1 VCPYCGITFR
11 SLNRRLLKGLRLL
24 PRRLPR
30 RPPMRTTEGLLKGL
44 EKTTER
50 PPMETTEGQRFLP
63 PCCTGWSGELHSE
76 VVLLSTTALFGYE
89 RLQYPVKFPLCGSF
103 RTRQRV
109 QQTGDPLHYSSN
121 RWINK
126 IGDSIQKE
134 CQLVFLEKRTGRT
147 ANAPSCQTLGLK
159 G

>member
-1 VCPYCGITFR
+1 MVVW
-11 SLNRRLLKGLRLL
+11 L
-24 PRRLPR
+24 
-30 RPPMRTTEGLLKGL
+30 
-44 EKTTER
+44 
-50 PPMETTEGQRFLP
+50 
-63 PCCTGWSGELHSE
+63 ELHNE
-76 VVLLSTTALFGYE
+76 VVLLSTQLYWLGG
-89 RLQYPVKFPLCGSF
+89 LQYPVKFPTLRLFQNEEAGYN
-103 RTRQRV
+103 RLEIH
-109 QQTGDPLHYSSN
+109 LHYSSN